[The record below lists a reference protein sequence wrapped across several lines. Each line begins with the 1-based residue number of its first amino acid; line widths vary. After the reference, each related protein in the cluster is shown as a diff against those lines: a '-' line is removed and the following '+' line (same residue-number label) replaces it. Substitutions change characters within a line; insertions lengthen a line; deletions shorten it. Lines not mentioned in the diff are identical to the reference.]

1 MHFYNC
7 SWLHC
12 GTYFKVLTR
21 DRACGKMADHHSFK
35 VMFTASLQN
44 PQNPFPVG
52 DQPLDCSYHLRKNFC
67 RFIIQDNFYY
77 GRSSCC
83 FRSCYSEL
91 GLTIYQRKKGQR
103 ALYTQYEQ
111 VARVL
116 CSRIP
121 MFPERISLLTHIFST
136 QFILQQV
143 TYITCCSNPGVR
155 RRISISKAW
164 DFLFANQ

>member
-1 MHFYNC
+1 MWQNGQSSLFQGDV
-7 SWLHC
+7 HC
-12 GTYFKVLTR
+12 FVAKPPESFSGRRPASRLFI
-21 DRACGKMADHHSFK
+21 SFK
-35 VMFTASLQN
+35 EEFLTV
-44 PQNPFPVG
+44 
-52 DQPLDCSYHLRKNFC
+52 YHIRQFLLWS
-67 RFIIQDNFYY
+67 IQLLFEKLLHL
-77 GRSSCC
+77 S
-83 FRSCYSEL
+83 YSEL
-91 GLTIYQRKKGQR
+91 GLTIYQRKKEQR
-103 ALYTQYEQ
+103 TLYTQYEQ

-143 TYITCCSNPGVR
+143 TYITFCSNPGVR